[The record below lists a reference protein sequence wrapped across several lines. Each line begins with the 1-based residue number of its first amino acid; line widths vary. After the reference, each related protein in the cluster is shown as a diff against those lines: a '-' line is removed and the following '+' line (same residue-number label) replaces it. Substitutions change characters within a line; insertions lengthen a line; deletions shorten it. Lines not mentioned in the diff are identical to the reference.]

1 MVSFISLYTYP
12 TRKQLKKSSKNL
24 SWFGNRLSGILL
36 STGSKFGAITT
47 ALPWQPVSRIFFNFG
62 QKPFCTLTCF
72 QQSCVTILLENSDH
86 HVSQHSFFFPE
97 CVLVCMYTCCF
108 SASLLCSC
116 LYWKCVVWRRKPR
129 YNRDPGKTS
138 LSDLVTMAIRNV
150 DTGNQ
155 TWGHSRKASAL

>member
-12 TRKQLKKSSKNL
+12 ARKQLKKSSKNL

-86 HVSQHSFFFPE
+86 HMYPVLSLHVHVLQHSFFSRMCSGVHVYMLFQ
-97 CVLVCMYTCCF
+97 CITFM
-108 SASLLCSC
+108 LLPLLEMCG
-116 LYWKCVVWRRKPR
+116 LEEE
-129 YNRDPGKTS
+129 T
-138 LSDLVTMAIRNV
+138 
-150 DTGNQ
+150 
-155 TWGHSRKASAL
+155 